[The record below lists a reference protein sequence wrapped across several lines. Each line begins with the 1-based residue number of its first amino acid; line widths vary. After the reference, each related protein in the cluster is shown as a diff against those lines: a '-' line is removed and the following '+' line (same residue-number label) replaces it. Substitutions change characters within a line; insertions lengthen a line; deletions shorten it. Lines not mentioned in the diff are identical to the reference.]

1 MRVFHII
8 MSSILNIK
16 LFFLLIKQQL
26 KKTLRK
32 FILYIVIILIYTL
45 MKKIKSNFTK
55 KLC

>member
-1 MRVFHII
+1 